1 MAFGRLLLLGVVLF
15 SAAGCGSGR
24 IDPSTRI
31 ERTFLVN
38 WHEHADSANLQYS
51 AGRIVF
57 HDGRWSADIT
67 VTNKTGHPVYE
78 AIWSPAPGDFTWE
91 GPGLA
96 YSGLDVL
103 GDRRLIFV
111 PADKE
116 LPAIPFPLKPG
127 ATWHGTV
134 SGKVPS
140 VPRLP
145 RGREI
150 WFRYPVFSLDSP
162 DSSKVHWISDKSVQL

>member
-1 MAFGRLLLLGVVLF
+1 MAFGRWFLLGVLLF

-24 IDPSTRI
+24 VDQATRI
-31 ERTFLVN
+31 ERTFHLD
-38 WHEHADSANLQYS
+38 WHEHAASANFQYS
-51 AGRIVF
+51 TSSIVF

-67 VTNKTGHPVYE
+67 VTNNSGHPAYE

-103 GDRRLIFV
+103 GERRLIFV
-111 PADKE
+111 AADKE
-116 LPAIPFPLKPG
+116 LPAIPFPLKQG
-127 ATWHGTV
+127 ASWHGTV
-134 SGKVPS
+134 SGKVPKI
-140 VPRLP
+140 PPLP
-145 RGREI
+145 KKSEI

-162 DSSKVHWISDKSVQL
+162 DSSKVHWISNRSVEL